1 MGAVLP
7 HPCARPR
14 AAPAQLEAP
23 SQQLMIGPDLFVRET
38 AAGDVHR
45 AGIFVG
51 HNNLQSS
58 FKGMRPLLGD
68 KQRKAV
74 NLSGESLG
82 CTGA

>member
-1 MGAVLP
+1 MT
-7 HPCARPR
+7 
-14 AAPAQLEAP
+14 
-23 SQQLMIGPDLFVRET
+23 IGPDLFVRET
-38 AAGDVHR
+38 NGNVHR

-58 FKGMRPLLGD
+58 FNGMRRLLGD
-68 KQRKAV
+68 KQKNAV